1 MNIVNFSIT
10 EPLEK
15 KINQI
20 IKEWGFASKAEFF
33 RFIAL
38 SFIEREERKKLREGQ
53 ELAKS
58 SKELEKIL
66 IEKFK
71 NKELPSLDEQ
81 LSDLI

>member
-10 EPLEK
+10 EPLER

-38 SFIEREERKKLREGQ
+38 SFIEREERRKIREDQ
-53 ELAKS
+53 ELAHYS
-58 SKELEKIL
+58 ERLEKAL
-66 IEKFK
+66 EKKIK
-71 NKELPSLDEQ
+71 NKEIPSFEEQ
-81 LSDLI
+81 IEDLL